1 MLGWARSGLPRT
13 KRADRRLDG
22 VGFGLPVMHAGL
34 LGAGVKR
41 PSVPQDARRCC
52 PTPCPDCC
60 PFFLG
65 PGAAS
70 AVRSEKHGCATP
82 RKRARATPWATLRA
96 TLRATLWVPPRGN
109 GLALQAVIL
118 ANISRQNSRQ
128 GLGQHRGRRA
138 PRGNSP
144 GWLARP
150 RHQPGRLPPATSYG
164 VCPVAARGGS
174 DGRSHGRPG
183 WAAAADA
190 LTRRR
195 GDPTGTPAEP
205 DSLADMMTATAGIT
219 TPPTRCSPSSPPCSL
234 PVAHF
239 ARSP

>member
-1 MLGWARSGLPRT
+1 MTSTTTMLGWARSGLPRT

-96 TLRATLWVPPRGN
+96 PPTGN
-109 GLALQAVIL
+109 GLALLRAVIL
-118 ANISRQNSRQ
+118 ATFRGKTLDKVLDNTEGDVRRVGTNPAGSRGHGIDPVDFPLRRRTAFVASRPAADQ
-128 GLGQHRGRRA
+128 TVAVTVARAGLLLTHSRGVA
-138 PRGNSP
+138 
-144 GWLARP
+144 AT
-150 RHQPGRLPPATSYG
+150 PPA
-164 VCPVAARGGS
+164 
-174 DGRSHGRPG
+174 
-183 WAAAADA
+183 
-190 LTRRR
+190 
-195 GDPTGTPAEP
+195 
-205 DSLADMMTATAGIT
+205 
-219 TPPTRCSPSSPPCSL
+219 PPPSQI
-234 PVAHF
+234 
-239 ARSP
+239 RWRT